1 MTSARDARIAGC
13 AVVLLAGGVVANVA
27 YLQDGQRE
35 RRRPVIP
42 VGVHVPLPSE
52 KTSSDVRRPSGPVT
66 LSLASLLETSQADEM
81 SALPAA
87 QPAPQAPIAASR
99 LSGIGQAI
107 EQVTAP
113 AQPAAQLQPQSA
125 DQGRDLVRDTQV
137 ALAALGYEPGP
148 ADGEI
153 GLMTRAAILAFE
165 FDHGLPATAEVGPAT
180 LSALKAPTRRAT
192 GFSRQAPSRAATGV
206 IRAVQQHL
214 IATGHLTGG
223 ANGQLDARTVTAIR
237 SFESTSDLRPSGRVS
252 APLMARLQRAIPRR
266 STVASGQ

>member
-1 MTSARDARIAGC
+1 MFRSIA
-13 AVVLLAGGVVANVA
+13 A
-27 YLQDGQRE
+27 
-35 RRRPVIP
+35 
-42 VGVHVPLPSE
+42 
-52 KTSSDVRRPSGPVT
+52 
-66 LSLASLLETSQADEM
+66 LSTGLRN
-81 SALPAA
+81 
-87 QPAPQAPIAASR
+87 AASR

-165 FDHGLPATAEVGPAT
+165 FDHGLPATAEVSPAT

-192 GFSRQAPSRAATGV
+192 GFSRQA
-206 IRAVQQHL
+206 L
-214 IATGHLTGG
+214 IETGHLTGG

-237 SFESTSDLRPSGRVS
+237 SFESTGDLRPSGRVS
-252 APLMARLQRAIPRR
+252 APLMVRLQRAIPRR